1 MTHILHPVQA
11 VSSCFYQPVA
21 PPLRADSLPSLRK
34 PANWLRSQ
42 LGWLLILGVLIP
54 LRLQA
59 QVTLK
64 ELNAPTVG
72 IGLDS
77 GRAFLNVV
85 SKRTVLFGVDSLGGA
100 GRPTV
105 TRFDKTGV
113 LQNGGFDPTYGAN
126 TVGNF
131 LYQNQ
136 PIEPKMIW
144 YGNKGAFRAGGVY
157 TGASKP
163 TLGSIPAVPFP
174 YNGGPGPVDAV
185 DLSLVPQRD
194 YYDTLSLQRFW
205 DNREFTRDA
214 SRDLIGDFSFAS
226 GANTRA
232 SGQFSTAMGY
242 QTQALGHFATAIGF
256 NSWAVGDQ
264 SIVLGSRSAAGYK
277 LARSTSGNI
286 GGNQN
291 RVSAFES
298 SSDPAYA
305 ICIGN
310 NSYAFGQRSLVMGN
324 NAFAGGPDNVAIGAG
339 SATGSS
345 SFFNSNFNASQF
357 KVERDY
363 YKPGDNGPSFA
374 YAFGYVARASGN
386 YSMALG
392 QQTQANGEYSVTLG
406 RSTIATGAS
415 SIAIGYG
422 AQSVGE
428 NSLALGGGNSYP
440 VANGKNSLAM
450 GQSAQTN
457 NENTVAIGNKA
468 NAAGN
473 SAFSIGNG
481 TQASGTYATALG
493 NGTQASGLNTMAT
506 GYLSVASGE
515 TSTAIGN
522 QAQSIGV
529 STISLGTSTTAT
541 GNFSTALG
549 RQTLASGDNA
559 TAIGYLTQASADGT
573 AMGTQT
579 SALARYSTAAGYLSR
594 TNGRYSV
601 AMGFDAQTS
610 LTAGAAISMGQST
623 SAVGTN
629 SVAMGNATLASGP
642 NSTALGIGAQTGP
655 AAQAAISMGQ
665 STSAIGTNSVALG
678 NATLASGPFSTAMG
692 FTSQATGIY
701 ATAMGFQGLASGA
714 GSTAQGFQ
722 AQATGENAIAIGYQ
736 VLASGKNST
745 AMGSSVSTNGKTG
758 SFIIGDGRTNTRAL
772 NTADNQMLMIFGGGF
787 ILRTEPVDL
796 SNVGVGVAL
805 PPSGNAWTT
814 ISDSTRKENFRTA
827 DGAAF
832 LKKIGQMRLG
842 SWNYKGQ
849 DVRTL
854 RHYGPMA
861 QDFFAA
867 FGHDALGTIGED
879 KTINQA
885 DFDGVNLIAIK
896 ALIQEVEQL
905 KAANQQLKAD
915 NGQLRTQLESTRQQ
929 GQQVEDRLSKLEAL
943 LINQPAS
950 PSVNLAQKP

>member
-1 MTHILHPVQA
+1 MTHILPLEQA
-11 VSSCFYQPVA
+11 VPSYSHQPDTA
-21 PPLRADSLPSLRK
+21 LLRADFVTVLSLRRL
-34 PANWLRSQ
+34 ANRLRNW
-42 LGWLLILGVLIP
+42 LGWLLIFGLLSPLGA
-54 LRLQA
+54 QA

-64 ELNAPTVG
+64 QLNAPTVG
-72 IGLDS
+72 IGLGS
-77 GRAFLNVV
+77 GNAFLNVV
-85 SKRTVLFGVDSLGGA
+85 VKRTVLFGVDSLGGA

-105 TRFDKTGV
+105 TRYDKTGV
-113 LQNGGFDPTYGAN
+113 LQDGGFDPAYGAN
-126 TVGNF
+126 TAGKF

-157 TGASKP
+157 TGTSKP
-163 TLGSIPAVPFP
+163 TLGRIPTIPFP
-174 YNGGPGPVDAV
+174 YNEPTLNLVDP
-185 DLSLVPQRD
+185 SLNPQRD
-194 YYDTLSLQRFW
+194 YYDTLSFQRFW

-214 SRDLIGDFSFAS
+214 SRDLVGDFSFAS

-242 QTQALGHFATAIGF
+242 QTQALGHFSTAVGF

-264 SIVLGSRSAAGYK
+264 SIVLGNRSAAGYK
-277 LARSTSGNI
+277 VANPQNGDL

-291 RVSAFES
+291 GVSAFES
-298 SSDPAYA
+298 NSDPAFA
-305 ICIGN
+305 ICVGNDSYALGLRSLVLGN
-310 NSYAFGQRSLVMGN
+310 NS
-324 NAFAGGPDNVAIGAG
+324 FAKGPYNVVIGTG
-339 SATGSS
+339 SATGGLDYLNGSFKPS
-345 SFFNSNFNASQF
+345 AFDPKKDVYAPTGNGSFFDAP
-357 KVERDY
+357 R
-363 YKPGDNGPSFA
+363 FA
-374 YAFGYVARASGN
+374 YAFGYVARASGD

-392 QQTQANGEYSVTLG
+392 NQTRAN
-406 RSTIATGAS
+406 
-415 SIAIGYG
+415 
-422 AQSVGE
+422 GE
-428 NSLALGGGNSYP
+428 NSLSLGYQTI
-440 VANGKNSLAM
+440 ANGKNSLAM
-450 GQSAQTN
+450 GQGAQTN
-457 NENTVAIGNKA
+457 NENAVAIGNQT

-481 TQASGTYATALG
+481 SQASGTYATALG
-493 NGTQASGLNTMAT
+493 YQTRASGLNTMVT

-522 QAQSIGV
+522 QAQAIGV

-541 GNFSTALG
+541 GNFATALG

-559 TAIGYLTQASADGT
+559 TALGRQTIANGENATAIGYLTQASADAT

-579 SALARYSTAAGYLSR
+579 SALARFSTAAGYLSR

-623 SAVGTN
+623 SA
-629 SVAMGNATLASGP
+629 MGNNSIALGNTTLASGP
-642 NSTALGIGAQTGP
+642 
-655 AAQAAISMGQ
+655 
-665 STSAIGTNSVALG
+665 NSVALG
-678 NATLASGPFSTAMG
+678 NAT
-692 FTSQATGIY
+692 QATG
-701 ATAMGFQGLASGA
+701 TNAMALGSRTVASGNN
-714 GSTAQGFQ
+714 S
-722 AQATGENAIAIGYQ
+722 IALG
-736 VLASGKNST
+736 NT
-745 AMGSSVSTNGKTG
+745 VSTNSKTG
-758 SFIIGDGRTNTRAL
+758 ALIMGDAFPLPFQNTN
-772 NTADNQMLMIFGGGF
+772 DNQMMMRFVGGYVLYTSPQPQGDPSPPYVPSSTA
-787 ILRTEPVDL
+787 I
-796 SNVGVGVAL
+796 GVAL

-814 ISDSTRKENFRTA
+814 ISDSTRKENFRPA

-849 DVRTL
+849 DIRTF

-915 NGQLRTQLESTRQQ
+915 NGQLRTQLETTR
-929 GQQVEDRLSKLEAL
+929 QQVEDRLSKLETL
-943 LINQPAS
+943 LTNQPAS